1 MTKASSPDQARGFTL
16 IELLIVLLVIGVLA
30 TILLPRY
37 RLQVLRAQGAD
48 LVTRVEAI
56 NIALKEYETD
66 HDSVP
71 SGTSAAGS
79 PQAWMGPYLMRNH
92 FAGPGDINM
101 QFVKT
106 NAYTRATLVIA
117 AGTTDERQI
126 LLAAAASLAPITT
139 IVGGGQSIIV
149 TLAE

>member
-1 MTKASSPDQARGFTL
+1 M
-16 IELLIVLLVIGVLA
+16 LLVIGVLA

-37 RLQVLRAQGAD
+37 RMQVLRAQGAD
-48 LVTRVEAI
+48 VVTRVEAI

-66 HDSVP
+66 HDSIP
-71 SGTSAAGS
+71 TGTSAAGS
-79 PQAWMGPYLMRNH
+79 APAWMAPHLMRNY
-92 FAGPGDINM
+92 FAGPGDITM

-106 NAYTRATLVIA
+106 NSYTRATLVIA

-149 TLAE
+149 LLTE